1 MKERRQTRDGV
12 RQGQSL
18 VDASLCQ
25 GREAFAAVRLWPDG
39 VAPGGSGRW
48 SRFRSAGVNGPGYN
62 LPILENRPDATQ
74 DIRLVRARDQTG
86 YAETFPPK

>member
-1 MKERRQTRDGV
+1 MRRKPSAWANDVKAAFGYV
-12 RQGQSL
+12 PQGL
-18 VDASLCQ
+18 Q
-25 GREAFAAVRLWPDG
+25 GLSGFFS
-39 VAPGGSGRW
+39 APLS
-48 SRFRSAGVNGPGYN
+48 GYN